1 MATTNER
8 IESLAKSM
16 GVDKWQV
23 EKIDPREVPFYDI
36 QESQMCGAECFKV
49 SVNTENES
57 QESYWIVANDQEAA
71 ELSKAAVFASL
82 GYDTLDCVTE
92 SGGIMG
98 KMAPVCREL
107 RGVGVDLLVNGILY
121 GALNRALSIIIE
133 DHYPGGMKAYTKEAI
148 QSRGRDYF
156 LSQYGDEGRPLGNG
170 LTAYRV

>member
-1 MATTNER
+1 MATTDER
-8 IESLAKSM
+8 IEALAKSIS
-16 GVDKWQV
+16 VDKWQI
-23 EKIDPREVPFYDI
+23 EKIDPREVPFYNI
-36 QESQMCGAECFKV
+36 QESQMCGAECFKA

-57 QESYWIVANDQEAA
+57 QESYWIVASDQEAE
-71 ELSKAAVFASL
+71 ELTKVAVFASL
-82 GYDTLDCVTE
+82 GYDTLDCVTA

-107 RGVGVDLLVNGILY
+107 RQVGVDLLVNGVMY
-121 GALNRALSIIIE
+121 GALNGAMSIIIE
-133 DHYPGGMKAYTKEAI
+133 NHYPGGMKAYTEEAI